1 LAVTGPLTGV
11 PRIDAVPPGE
21 PTPPVSARSARETF
35 SVAQGPPDVTAAET
49 TDGDLAELRERVA
62 AVVTTS
68 TAGYADVELDPT
80 AWTAADMDRLL
91 EYAHTRRKITA
102 AEAGLLRYLLRQ
114 TSGSSAAPVPG
125 DPPK

>member
-1 LAVTGPLTGV
+1 M
-11 PRIDAVPPGE
+11 D
-21 PTPPVSARSARETF
+21 RE
-35 SVAQGPPDVTAAET
+35 QEQNDVTAAEA

-68 TAGYADVELDPT
+68 TAGYADVELDPA

-91 EYAHTRRKITA
+91 DYAHTRSKITA

-114 TSGSSAAPVPG
+114 ITGSSAAPPEAALDVTRVTQSAQC
-125 DPPK
+125 DPRHTSRGGRV